1 MEQDVILSR
10 LLDKFENSKHLS
22 DPGSSNRR
30 VMLRVDKKELPE
42 YQREN
47 AAIRDRFNRAAMEL
61 EREGLIHLE
70 WISGQT
76 IFSKVILELARV
88 ERAYNKIGR
97 LHPQK
102 AAQDAYA
109 QIQTALPYAN
119 TIWIRAWRDEVCQ
132 TLRAEWRLPAVCK
145 KGAGFLHDF
154 LRVLA
159 CYDHLNGESVTMRAF
174 SIRCFQDSK
183 RFERAFQ
190 EDFLRIAEGYDQE
203 LHALCAQR
211 EMSSRDKLA
220 CLGIYAHPEFYQM
233 SGRCS
238 IVMESGTVNLEPLC
252 PAGMGIPSTAVE
264 KIRSFSLEKI
274 RRITFLENKTNYE
287 EYLLSE
293 LAPDELAVY
302 HGGFLS
308 PQKRLLL
315 RKLADCLPGDTE
327 VFFWADIDLGGFA
340 MFAKLQEIFPRLRP
354 MRMGG
359 REVEQYAE
367 LGLKRTD
374 SYLSALRNALDADE
388 FPAFREAIKAIL
400 AYGVTI
406 EQETFLSKLDQD
418 SVTRIREAGLAHD
431 PPEGDI

>member
-10 LLDKFENSKHLS
+10 LLDKFENSKHLT

-47 AAIRDRFNRAAMEL
+47 AAIRDGFNRAAMEL
-61 EREGLIHLE
+61 ERKGLIHLE
-70 WISGQT
+70 WISGQP
-76 IFSKVILELARV
+76 IFSKVILELENV
-88 ERAYNKIGR
+88 ERAYNEIGR

-109 QIQTALPYAN
+109 QIQAALPYAN
-119 TIWIRAWRDEVCQ
+119 TIWICAWRDEVCQ
-132 TLRAEWRLPAVCK
+132 TLRTECRLPAVCK
-145 KGAGFLHDF
+145 KGVGFLHDF

-159 CYDHLNGESVTMRAF
+159 CYDQLNGEAVTVRTF
-174 SIRCFQDSK
+174 SIRCFQNSK
-183 RFERAFQ
+183 RFEREFQ
-190 EDFLRIAEGYDQE
+190 EDFLRTAERYDRE

-211 EMSSRDKLA
+211 EMSCRDKLA

-233 SGRCS
+233 SGRCL
-238 IVMESGTVNLEPLC
+238 IIMESGTVDLEPLC
-252 PAGMGIPSTAVE
+252 PTGIGIPSTAVE
-264 KIRSFSLEKI
+264 KIRAFSLEKI

-308 PQKRLLL
+308 PQKRLFL
-315 RKLADCLPGDTE
+315 RKLADCLPRDTE
-327 VFFWADIDLGGFA
+327 VFFWADIDFGGFA
-340 MFAKLQEIFPRLRP
+340 MFAKLQEIFPRLCP
-354 MRMGG
+354 MRMG
-359 REVEQYAE
+359 RQEVEQYAE
-367 LGLKRTD
+367 FGLKRAGA
-374 SYLSALRNALDADE
+374 YLSVLQSALDADE
-388 FPAFREAIKAIL
+388 FPAFREAIEAIL

-406 EQETFLSKLDQD
+406 EQETFLS
-418 SVTRIREAGLAHD
+418 
-431 PPEGDI
+431 